1 MITLAVF
8 GGLLAFLVWLFYEGR
23 KCDKEFQRLDMLDR
37 RIEEAERELAD
48 RIKQNEDGG

>member
-1 MITLAVF
+1 MITLVVF
-8 GGLLAFLVWLFYEGR
+8 GGLLAFLCWLMYEEY
-23 KCDKEFQRLDMLDR
+23 KWDKEFQRLATLNR